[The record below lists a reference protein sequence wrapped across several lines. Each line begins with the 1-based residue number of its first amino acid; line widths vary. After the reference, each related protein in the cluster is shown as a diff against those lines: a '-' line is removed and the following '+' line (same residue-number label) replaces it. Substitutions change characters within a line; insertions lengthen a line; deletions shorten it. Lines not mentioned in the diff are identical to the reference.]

1 MHVTRCGS
9 TTHLKVTHRDCPLNP
24 KRVVPDN
31 PSASEDASQ
40 RQKTQETQVDSDD
53 EPLSTAFPGAAS
65 PFRYPLG
72 TWVAFRFGDETFA
85 GTIAKIYPGEDLCQV
100 TFSDGDQ
107 GDYESDEIQYAK
119 GLYALTF
126 RPDGE

>member
-24 KRVVPDN
+24 KRAVPDTTI
-31 PSASEDASQ
+31 ASEDAPQ
-40 RQKTQETQVDSDD
+40 QNTQETQVDSDD
-53 EPLSTAFPGAAS
+53 EPLSTMLAKTTG

-72 TWVAFRFGDETFA
+72 TWVAFAFGGETYA
-85 GTIAKIYPGEDLCQV
+85 GTITKIYPGEDLCQV

-107 GDYESDEIQYAK
+107 GEYDSDEIQYAM
-119 GLYALTF
+119 GLHAVTF
-126 RPDGE
+126 PPDAE

>member
-31 PSASEDASQ
+31 TSASEDAPQ

-53 EPLSTAFPGAAS
+53 EPLSTVFAGAAS

-72 TWVAFRFGDETFA
+72 TWVAFTFGGDTFA
-85 GTIAKIYPGEDLCQV
+85 GTITKIYPGEDLCQV

-107 GDYESDEIQYAK
+107 GDYDSDEIQYAK
-119 GLYALTF
+119 ELHEQRF
-126 RPDGE
+126 PPDEE

>member
-24 KRVVPDN
+24 KRAVPDTTI
-31 PSASEDASQ
+31 ASEDA

-53 EPLSTAFPGAAS
+53 EPLATAFPGADS
-65 PFRYPLG
+65 PFRYALG
-72 TWVAFRFGDETFA
+72 TWVAFKFGDDTFA
-85 GTIAKIYPGEDLCQV
+85 GTITKIYPGEDLCQV

-107 GDYESDEIQYAK
+107 GDYDSDEIQYAM
-119 GLYALTF
+119 GLYAHTF
-126 RPDGE
+126 RPDEE